1 MPQRALNI
9 AKAPPSVPKVSQS
22 APGGGSTS
30 DPDGGGHPGRKAVDI
45 ISLFAIN
52 GEMCVFVEGGGRAA
66 DLTRGECEIFFRS
79 ADFDS
84 GDVSGVDVSRY
95 GGESFHCSSAHTF
108 DDSFIRWHKHRRR
121 ASVYVPA
128 VRRP

>member
-1 MPQRALNI
+1 MLRGPYRTA
-9 AKAPPSVPKVSQS
+9 SEGDSS
-22 APGGGSTS
+22 AT
-30 DPDGGGHPGRKAVDI
+30 A
-45 ISLFAIN
+45 ISFFAIN
-52 GEMCVFVEGGGRAA
+52 GEMCVFGNGGGRVA

-79 ADFDS
+79 AEFDS

-121 ASVYVPA
+121 ASVCVPA